1 MKRCLLIALIMI
13 GVFISIIF
21 NAISVLKGIE
31 LLWISSILIFI
42 ISFWNLFEII
52 FNGKGDNIGE
62 K

>member
-1 MKRCLLIALIMI
+1 MKRCLPITLIMI

>member
-52 FNGKGDNIGE
+52 VNGKGDNIGE

>member
-1 MKRCLLIALIMI
+1 MKRCLLITLIMI

>member
-1 MKRCLLIALIMI
+1 MKRCLLIALIMR
-13 GVFISIIF
+13 GVLISIIF

>member
-13 GVFISIIF
+13 GVTISIIS
-21 NAISVLKGIE
+21 NAISVLKEIE

-52 FNGKGDNIGE
+52 VNGKGDNIGE

>member
-1 MKRCLLIALIMI
+1 MKRCLLIPLIMI
-13 GVFISIIF
+13 GVTISIIF

>member
-31 LLWISSILIFI
+31 LLWISSILIFV
-42 ISFWNLFEII
+42 ISVWNLFEII

>member
-13 GVFISIIF
+13 GVTISIIS

-52 FNGKGDNIGE
+52 FNGKGDNIGD

>member
-13 GVFISIIF
+13 GKTISIIS

>member
-1 MKRCLLIALIMI
+1 MKRCLLIPLIMI

>member
-42 ISFWNLFEII
+42 ISFWNLLEII

>member
-1 MKRCLLIALIMI
+1 MKRCLLIMI

>member
-13 GVFISIIF
+13 GVTISIIF

-31 LLWISSILIFI
+31 LLWISSIFIFI

>member
-1 MKRCLLIALIMI
+1 MKRCLLITLIMI
-13 GVFISIIF
+13 GVTISIIF

-52 FNGKGDNIGE
+52 VNGKGDNIGE

>member
-1 MKRCLLIALIMI
+1 MKRCLLITLIMI
-13 GVFISIIF
+13 GVTISIIS

>member
-13 GVFISIIF
+13 GVTISIIS